1 MCACNFNMPFMY
13 VHSGWEGSVNDL
25 RVMYDALGHAEYE
38 FPWPPR
44 GKKYF
49 GAFGFGFVLWD

>member
-1 MCACNFNMPFMY
+1 MRFMY